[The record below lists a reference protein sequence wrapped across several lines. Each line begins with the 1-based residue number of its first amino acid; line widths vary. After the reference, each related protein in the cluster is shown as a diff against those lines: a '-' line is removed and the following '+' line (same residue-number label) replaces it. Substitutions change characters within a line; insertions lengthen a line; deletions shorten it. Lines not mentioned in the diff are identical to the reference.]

1 MDPNSKISNVQNT
14 DLKID
19 QSNSI
24 LQNIKSNYFLERI
37 YNNILKKKSLEI
49 VKYNKKIQNRINLSI
64 KDYKEYSEKFS
75 SIEIEIIP
83 CNNQYGQFINIK
95 EDEKLFYHIFIN
107 DNKEEKENK
116 YSINEEDKVTKIR
129 IVIDYQVKS
138 FEDLFKNCKC
148 IQYINFKKFNRNNID
163 NMSYMFYECSLME
176 ELNLSNFDSSNVIDM
191 RFMFNKCHKLKE
203 IKGINNFNTSKVT
216 NMKAMFNECNELEYL
231 DLSNFDTSS
240 VTDMGFMFNNC
251 HKLKEIK
258 GINNFNTSEVTNMS
272 AMFQE
277 CYELEYL
284 NLSNFNTHNVTDME
298 AMFNNCHKL
307 KEIKGINNFDLTN
320 VKNKNNIFNG
330 CNNLNQIIL
339 SKFNVTITNN
349 NEKYIYV
356 IFNTIDWSI
365 KCFAPCYTSE
375 NFTAIEEK
383 LYNKYPELK
392 NKQIYYTVNG
402 ITINRSDTLEKNNIK
417 SNTNILINYY

>member
-1 MDPNSKISNVQNT
+1 
-14 DLKID
+14 
-19 QSNSI
+19 
-24 LQNIKSNYFLERI
+24 
-37 YNNILKKKSLEI
+37 
-49 VKYNKKIQNRINLSI
+49 
-64 KDYKEYSEKFS
+64 
-75 SIEIEIIP
+75 
-83 CNNQYGQFINIK
+83 
-95 EDEKLFYHIFIN
+95 
-107 DNKEEKENK
+107 
-116 YSINEEDKVTKIR
+116 
-129 IVIDYQVKS
+129 
-138 FEDLFKNCKC
+138 
-148 IQYINFKKFNRNNID
+148 
-163 NMSYMFYECSLME
+163 
-176 ELNLSNFDSSNVIDM
+176 
-191 RFMFNKCHKLKE
+191 MFNECHKLKE

-216 NMKAMFNECNELEYL
+216 NMRIMFQGCNELEYL
-231 DLSNFDTSS
+231 DLYKFNTSE
-240 VTDMGFMFNNC
+240 VKDMGWMFNEC

-298 AMFNNCHKL
+298 AMFNNCHEL

-365 KCFAPCYTSE
+365 NCFAPCYTSE
-375 NFTAIEEK
+375 NFTKVEEK